1 MSVAQQGQWSGKGRC
16 AGHFIPDAKAFSS
29 MATVIG
35 GGEQM
40 AAGAEVRGD
49 NAVHLEES
57 LGVLAGLEPAHSPLA
72 LTGGL
77 MRVLRAVV

>member
-1 MSVAQQGQWSGKGRC
+1 
-16 AGHFIPDAKAFSS
+16 

-40 AAGAEVRGD
+40 AAGAEVRSND
-49 NAVHLEES
+49 SVNLEGS

-72 LTGGL
+72 LTGRL
-77 MRVLRAVV
+77 MRVLGPVV

>member
-1 MSVAQQGQWSGKGRC
+1 MRRSLHFRC
-16 AGHFIPDAKAFSS
+16 EAFSS

-40 AAGAEVRGD
+40 AAGAEVRSND
-49 NAVHLEES
+49 SVNLEES
-57 LGVLAGLEPAHSPLA
+57 LGVLAGLEPAHSSLA

>member
-1 MSVAQQGQWSGKGRC
+1 MLLPCHPVLTLSRC
-16 AGHFIPDAKAFSS
+16 AGHLIPDAKAFSL

-40 AAGAEVRGD
+40 AAGAEVRSND
-49 NAVHLEES
+49 SVNLEES
-57 LGVLAGLEPAHSPLA
+57 LGVLAGLEPAHSSLA